1 MKRWENET
9 TWQCLIIPVFLLISW
24 MGMMQRREKK
34 APPPTYSS
42 SLAKVWK
49 ECCLFMKTCAT

>member
-42 SLAKVWK
+42 SSAKVWK

>member
-1 MKRWENET
+1 M
-9 TWQCLIIPVFLLISW
+9 SW

-42 SLAKVWK
+42 SSAKVWK